1 MFEKLRE
8 LKPQD
13 KIKLMELKTSFKQ
26 NVTVIKNDADK
37 KMLTIEVDG
46 VLENVDYS
54 QIKNI

>member
-1 MFEKLRE
+1 MFKRLIE
-8 LKPQD
+8 LKPYD

-26 NVTVIKNDADK
+26 NVTVIENDSDK
-37 KMLTIEVDG
+37 KILTIEVDG

>member
-1 MFEKLRE
+1 MFKKLRE
-8 LKPQD
+8 LKPYN

-26 NVTVIKNDADK
+26 NVTVIENDTDK
-37 KMLTIEVDG
+37 KILTIEVDG

>member
-1 MFEKLRE
+1 MFKKLKE

-26 NVTVIKNDADK
+26 NVTVIENDLDK
-37 KMLTIEVDG
+37 KILTIEVDG

-54 QIKNI
+54 QIKKI

>member
-1 MFEKLRE
+1 MFKKLRE

-26 NVTVIKNDADK
+26 NVTVIENDLDK
-37 KMLTIEVDG
+37 KILTIEVDG

-54 QIKNI
+54 QIKKI

>member
-1 MFEKLRE
+1 MFKKLRE

-26 NVTVIKNDADK
+26 NVTVIENDSDK
-37 KMLTIEVDG
+37 KILTIEVDG

-54 QIKNI
+54 QIKKI